1 MASQAHDHAVDLPAT
16 GQIQAMF
23 PSNRP
28 VDQIRPWRRTMSL
41 AYEARNAR
49 RDLFGPHILAD
60 PAWDMLLVLAIAA
73 CDDHD
78 ITVGQAC
85 SGARA
90 SMTTALRAIDYL
102 TDRKLVDRKPNPYD
116 RRSILLSIS
125 EKGLTR
131 MASLFERSA
140 KRVQATSDNVEN
152 MTWLI

>member
-1 MASQAHDHAVDLPAT
+1 MASQAHNHAVDTAAIAHVQSAIASIMP
-16 GQIQAMF
+16 IE
-23 PSNRP
+23 R
-28 VDQIRPWRRTMSL
+28 IRPWRRTMSL

-73 CDDHD
+73 CDEHEM
-78 ITVGQAC
+78 TVGQAC

-102 TDRKLVDRKPNPYD
+102 TDRKLIDRRPNPFD

-125 EKGLTR
+125 EMGMTR
-131 MASLFERSA
+131 MVSLFERSA
-140 KRVQATSDNVEN
+140 KRVEATSEVEN